1 MLSRQINQLL
11 VEELLMSPLCI
22 DSKYAQAL
30 MMSAYAAFST
40 GQPLANNRYEAAY
53 AVNPRSGEKETT
65 NYTAGSV
72 GMVVIDGPIVSHSE
86 PWYGIKGT
94 IEAAQELQML
104 DGDTNIIGT
113 VLYLET
119 GGGAVYALK
128 PILDVLNTL
137 EKPVVVY
144 SKQILASAGYRIAA
158 NTNWIM
164 MYHPQGIV
172 GSLGTMSSFSD
183 MQPMFEKWGMK
194 FFEYYATESILKN
207 KTYRDAKDGDGK
219 ALINN
224 ILDPMNELFISDI
237 KELRGH
243 LISKTEKSIYQGETF
258 MAGSHGLSYGLID
271 SIGNLQDAVAKV
283 VELANDPEFQK
294 SHTQKLKQSNT
305 MFGNKFPKM
314 AALAKVAA
322 GSITADQVQAVNE
335 EIVAANIEGVTL
347 CLNSELEK
355 IAGENKAASTSAA
368 DLSTANARITTLEA
382 ELKTAN
388 EAKEKA
394 EADLK
399 IANDAH
405 TASEAKVVSLT
416 TESAN
421 WKAKAIE
428 FGAKEADVPTT
439 GVQSDTDK
447 IEDTN
452 SGSAD
457 FMNSE
462 ADEELAAIKASRK
475 QLPNSS
481 KK

>member
-1 MLSRQINQLL
+1 MLNQINQVLI
-11 VEELLMSPLCI
+11 EELFMSPLCI

-30 MMSAYAAFST
+30 MMAAYASYSS
-40 GQPLANNRYEAAY
+40 GKPLVNNRYESAY
-53 AVNPRSGEKETT
+53 AINPRSGEKQSNE
-65 NYTAGSV
+65 YTAGSV
-72 GMVVIDGPIVSHSE
+72 GMVVIDGPIVSASD

-128 PILDVLNTL
+128 PIIDVLNTL

-183 MQPMFEKWGMK
+183 MQPMLEKWGMK
-194 FFEYYATESILKN
+194 FFEYYATESSLKN
-207 KTYRDAKDGDGK
+207 KTFNDAKDGDGK
-219 ALINN
+219 ALIKN

-237 KELRGH
+237 KSLRGDR
-243 LISKTEKSIYQGETF
+243 INNTEKSIYQGETF
-258 MAGSHGLSYGLID
+258 MANPQGISLGLID

-283 VELANDPEFQK
+283 VELANDPGFQN
-294 SHTQKLKQSNT
+294 SHSQQLKQSNK
-305 MFGNKFPKM
+305 MFGFNKFSKLS
-314 AALAKVAA
+314 ALAKVAA
-322 GSITADQVQAVNE
+322 ASITADQVKAVNE
-335 EIVAANIEGVTL
+335 EIVAEGIEGVTL
-347 CLNSELEK
+347 CLDSDLEK
-355 IAGENKAASTSAA
+355 IDAENKGATKAHDDLKVTGSQVITLQTENETLAA
-368 DLSTANARITTLEA
+368 
-382 ELKTAN
+382 
-388 EAKEKA
+388 AKKSA
-394 EADLK
+394 EAD
-399 IANDAH
+399 
-405 TASEAKVVSLT
+405 VVSMT
-416 TESAN
+416 ADRDQ

-428 FGAKEADVPTT
+428 YGAKEADESTSGT
-439 GVQSDTDK
+439 QTKTDK
-447 IEDTN
+447 IE
-452 SGSAD
+452 GSESDAPD

-462 ADEELAAIKASRK
+462 ADAELQAIKANRK
-475 QLPNSS
+475 SLPSN